1 MVGGMLLKEF
11 VGGPVALET
20 FRIVQILASFHY
32 FGLS

>member
-20 FRIVQILASFHY
+20 FRLVIILPSFQFQII
-32 FGLS
+32 